1 MKNNVIP
8 LIVMKS
14 RKNGTEYDL
23 SKMVDNIVWSG
34 DYKQASRCLEFDI
47 IYPVNDKYAVKKT
60 IVPEVGDYIYMWASV
75 NGSST
80 ELFQGI
86 VWERDLTESSEYLK
100 VICYDNAKRIA
111 NSTLAYN
118 LKSIKP
124 EDTAKKV
131 CSDLG
136 VQAGSFAA
144 TNVTYDD
151 CALGKSGF
159 DIIMAGYTKAMESNG
174 KKYIL
179 RSEKGLVNV
188 FEKGIKTIN
197 IELDSTKN
205 VTNAQF
211 NESLESMINKVVIYD
226 ESGNTKDTVV
236 NQGWI
241 DAYGII
247 QDAISYQEKEDNA
260 ALAKKKLKGS
270 EKTASINGIGNITA
284 ITGNAVQVK
293 VPHSTLVGLFYI
305 DSDEHTWKNET
316 YQMSLNIAFENMM
329 YEVDTQEEST
339 NDSSLSGS
347 NGHTADCPA
356 NGISHADADKDW
368 GHGVTAERLNAVL
381 GGKLS
386 GTGKTFV
393 QISNVFKVNPALM
406 AAIAMHETGNGTSN
420 AVKTK
425 NNCFGM
431 MSSSGLRTYTTLTEG
446 IRAGISNLSR
456 NYIYQGRKSI
466 DAIQKK
472 YAPVGAANDPTGLNK
487 NWQNGVNKF
496 YKNITGSTYNASMSG
511 TGVKTDVVVGS
522 SACTCGG
529 AEGSGSGSSTGK
541 FGWPTDS
548 RRITSKFGY
557 RSSPGG
563 VGSTNHKGIDIGPK
577 SPGVSGDKIYASDGG
592 TVTFVGTSGGYG
604 KLIKISHKDN
614 YETRYA
620 HLKSFNVVKGA
631 KVSKGQVIGYM
642 GNTGNST
649 GVHLHFEIRK
659 NNNCYNPENYL
670 K

>member
-8 LIVMKS
+8 LIAMKS
-14 RKNGTEYDL
+14 RTTGTEYDL
-23 SKMVDNIVWSG
+23 SKMIDNIVWSG
-34 DYKQASRCLEFDI
+34 DYKQAARCLEFDI
-47 IYPVNDKYAVKKT
+47 IYPINDKYAVKT
-60 IVPEVGDYIYMWASV
+60 TVVPQVGDYIYMGV
-75 NGSST
+75 RINGSAT
-80 ELFQGI
+80 ELFQGV

-100 VICYDNAKRIA
+100 VICYDNAKRVA

-118 LKSIKP
+118 LKAIKP

-136 VQAGSFAA
+136 VQSGSFA
-144 TNVTYDD
+144 TTGITYDD

-159 DIIMAGYTKAMESNG
+159 DIIMAGYTKAMEQNS

-179 RSEKGLVNV
+179 RSEKGAVNV
-188 FEKGIKTIN
+188 YEKGINTIN

-211 NESLESMINKVVIYD
+211 NETLETMINKVVIYD
-226 ESGNTKDTVV
+226 ESGNTKDTVI

-247 QDAISYQEKEDNA
+247 QDAISYQENEDNL
-260 ALAKKKLKGS
+260 ALAKKKLKGA
-270 EKTASINGIGNITA
+270 ERKASIDGIGDITA
-284 ITGNAVQVK
+284 ITGNAVSVK
-293 VPHSTLVGLFYI
+293 VPHSTLKGLFYI

-316 YQMSLNIAFENMM
+316 YQMKLDIAFENMM
-329 YEVDTQEEST
+329 YEVDVQKEAAT
-339 NDSSLSGS
+339 DSSLSGS

-368 GHGVTAERLNAVL
+368 GHGITAERLNAVF
-381 GGKLS
+381 GGKLA
-386 GTGKTFV
+386 GTGRTFV

-420 AVKTK
+420 AIKTK

-431 MSSSGLRTYTTLTEG
+431 MNSSGLRTYTTLTEG

-456 NYIYQGRKSI
+456 NYIYQGRKTI

-472 YAPVGAANDPTGLNK
+472 YAPIGASNDSSGLNK
-487 NWQNGVNKF
+487 NWQDGVNKF
-496 YKNITGSTYNASMSG
+496 YKNITGSTYNSSMSG

-529 AEGSGSGSSTGK
+529 AEGSGSGSSTGS
-541 FGWPTDS
+541 FIWPCDS

-557 RSSPGG
+557 RTSPGG
-563 VGSTNHKGIDIGPK
+563 VGSTNHKGLDIGAK
-577 SPGVSGDKIYASDGG
+577 TAGVSGDKIYASDGG
-592 TVTFVGTSGGYG
+592 TVSFVGTASGYG
-604 KLIKISHKDN
+604 NLIKISHKDG

-642 GNTGNST
+642 GNTGVST

-659 NNNCYNPENYL
+659 DGASYNPENYI

>member
-8 LIVMKS
+8 LITMKS
-14 RKNGTEYDL
+14 RTTGTEYDL
-23 SKMVDNIVWSG
+23 SKMIDNIVWSG
-34 DYKQASRCLEFDI
+34 DKSQAARCLEFDL
-47 IYPVNDKYAVKKT
+47 IYPINDKYAVKT
-60 IVPEVGDYIYMWASV
+60 TVVPQVGDYIYFKV
-75 NGSST
+75 NINNT
-80 ELFQGI
+80 TKELFEGI

-111 NSTLAYN
+111 NSTLSYN

-136 VQAGSFAA
+136 VQSGSFQ
-144 TNVTYDD
+144 TTEVVYSD

-159 DIIMAGYTKAMESNG
+159 DIIMAGYTKAMQSNG

-179 RSEKGLVNV
+179 RSEKGKVNV
-188 FEKGIKTIN
+188 FEKGVNTIN

-205 VTNAQF
+205 VTSAQF
-211 NESLESMINKVVIYD
+211 NETLESVINKVVIYD
-226 ESGNTKDTVV
+226 ESGNTKDVV
-236 NQGWI
+236 LNQGWI

-247 QDAISYQEKEDNA
+247 QDSISYQENEDNIK
-260 ALAKKKLKGS
+260 LANKRLKGP
-270 EKTASINGIGNITA
+270 EKTASIDSLGEITA
-284 ITGNAVQVK
+284 ITGNAVIVK
-293 VPHSTLVGLFYI
+293 VPHSTLKGLFYI
-305 DSDEHTWKNET
+305 DSDEHTFKNEV
-316 YQMSLNIAFENMM
+316 YQMKLNIAFENMM
-329 YEVDTQEEST
+329 HEVDTQKEAT
-339 NDSSLSGS
+339 TDSSLSGS
-347 NGHTADCPA
+347 NGHTSNCPA
-356 NGISHADADKDW
+356 NGISHSDSDKDW
-368 GHGVTAERLNAVL
+368 GHGVTAERLNAVF

-386 GTGKTFV
+386 GCGKTFV
-393 QISNVFKVNPALM
+393 QISNIFKVNPALM

-420 AVKTK
+420 AIKTK

-431 MSSSGLRTYTTLTEG
+431 MSGSTVRTYTTLTEG

-472 YAPVGAANDPTGLNK
+472 YAPVGASNDPTGLNK

-496 YKNITGSTYNASMSG
+496 YKNITGSTYNSSMSG
-511 TGVKTDVVVGS
+511 TGVKTDIVVLS

-529 AEGSGSGSSTGK
+529 AEGYGSGSSSLK
-541 FGWPTDS
+541 FMWPCDS
-548 RRITSKFGY
+548 RRITSRFGY
-557 RSSPGG
+557 RQSPGG
-563 VGSTNHKGIDIGPK
+563 VGSTNHKGLDIGAK
-577 SPGVSGDKIYASDGG
+577 VSGVSGDKIYASDGG
-592 TVTFVGTSGGYG
+592 TVTFVGTSGSYG
-604 KLIKISHKDN
+604 NLIKISHKDG

-620 HLKSFNVVKGA
+620 HLKSFNVIKGA
-631 KVSKGQVIGYM
+631 KVNKGQVIGYM
-642 GNTGNST
+642 GNTGAST

-659 NNNCYNPENYL
+659 NGTSYNPENYI

>member
-329 YEVDTQEEST
+329 YEVDTQKEST

-347 NGHTADCPA
+347 DGHTADCPA

-431 MSSSGLRTYTTLTEG
+431 MSSSGLRTYTTITEG

-456 NYIYQGRKSI
+456 NYIYQGRKTI

-548 RRITSKFGY
+548 RRITSRFGY

-563 VGSTNHKGIDIGPK
+563 VGSTNHKGLDIGAK

-592 TVTFVGTSGGYG
+592 TVTFVGTNGGYG